1 MVLTSST
8 VSFVLSQKGVVISR
22 RFERTF
28 EVLVE
33 DVFNLKGIGVEVSG
47 FENAG
52 RAIVGQKVCI
62 GPIKGS
68 FITTHVK
75 SAQIVRTNASSV
87 VAGND
92 ACLALALNT
101 DERKLIRKGMEVIF
115 RPAQTS
121 FVFEAEMVILKGSG
135 VDGWSVVVGASIL
148 VRRLCE
154 MR

>member
-52 RAIVGQKVCI
+52 RAIV
-62 GPIKGS
+62 
-68 FITTHVK
+68 
-75 SAQIVRTNASSV
+75 
-87 VAGND
+87 
-92 ACLALALNT
+92 
-101 DERKLIRKGMEVIF
+101 
-115 RPAQTS
+115 
-121 FVFEAEMVILKGSG
+121 
-135 VDGWSVVVGASIL
+135 
-148 VRRLCE
+148 
-154 MR
+154 